1 MLESLFLE
9 FITKIC
15 RVLTMIARALSKRS
29 GVHMG
34 IVVMGIMCFNF
45 KNQLKTLWLGLNGRV
60 IKNLGDE
67 KKN

>member
-1 MLESLFLE
+1 
-9 FITKIC
+9 
-15 RVLTMIARALSKRS
+15 
-29 GVHMG
+29 MG

-67 KKN
+67 KKNQKG